1 MAKKKTYG
9 DFIKGLEGEYNV
21 IEYGGTGGV
30 GAELYLSMRGVL
42 KWISKYPNMF
52 SGTSQILKVDWESDK
67 PMFTYSTVISCNLEK
82 IYIRNDYVGTSKGTL
97 EKGTSEILESI
108 GPFKPITQFNAQR
121 YSDLAQE
128 LKKEANVTVNPSIY
142 PSIGNLNNVYVN
154 VIYLSEILAKK
165 SDNKDNK
172 VAIREFLQTLCDGI
186 NKALGS
192 LNDLQVITDVD
203 GVEETLTI
211 VDYQQKRIKNLA
223 KQERPATTIQ
233 AQGLG
238 SMLTGIQAQSS
249 ITPEIA
255 DMISIGA
262 QAQGQIVGE
271 EATSFSL
278 LSKGLTDRIYPTKKI
293 GEETILEE
301 KEKALKAINDRFD
314 TAISTYTALVNNQ
327 RTKDDEYGPI
337 KIAST
342 DQSNKEN
349 IAVELYKA
357 CLGKF
362 TQTGQTSTAFIP
374 IKLDLSLYGLAGIKI
389 YQKFKLSNDVLP
401 LSYKDN
407 FEFIIL
413 GISHTVNATKWETSI
428 SSLISLKDEKVEKES
443 KTLAPFAIPL
453 REVTT
458 GSPGN
463 FNPAFNLLPPGPA
476 ATSPTGPDFETGN
489 KDYALQVNPNKIGSL
504 ATTGNAP
511 VALDLASKGLQNAN
525 LDTGNVN
532 QLVPIVGAG
541 RNFKERYG
549 GYLLH
554 PTAAAAWRNAYNEL
568 RAASLTVQVYSAY
581 RDLQHQKSLG
591 SGTGVAGAGTSPHG
605 WGMALD
611 ISPFNQMAKPV
622 VVNGKSKK
630 STPRGNVDGR
640 TTEFYRKV
648 GEIMAKHGWYNPW
661 RLADNAGNVDEIW
674 HWEYWGPAG
683 LFIT

>member
-1 MAKKKTYG
+1 MAGQVYTK
-9 DFIKGLEGEYNV
+9 FIKDLEGEYNV

-30 GAELYLSMRGVL
+30 GAELYLSVKGVL

-82 IYIRNDYVGTSKGTL
+82 IYIRNDYLGTSKGTIDPKR
-97 EKGTSEILESI
+97 EYI
-108 GPFKPITQFNAQR
+108 GSFKPITQFNAQR
-121 YSDLAQE
+121 YSNLVQE
-128 LKKEANVTVNPSIY
+128 FKEEANVTVNPSIY

-172 VAIREFLQTLCDGI
+172 VTIREFLQTLCDGI

-203 GVEETLTI
+203 GAEETLTI
-211 VDYQQKRIKNLA
+211 IDYQQKRIKNLA
-223 KQERPATTIQ
+223 KQERPTTTIQ

-238 SMLTGIQAQSS
+238 TMLTSIQAQSS

-262 QAQGQIVGE
+262 QAQEQTVGE

-278 LSKGLTDRIYPTKKI
+278 LSKGLKDKIYPTKKI
-293 GEETILEE
+293 GEKTILEEKE
-301 KEKALKAINDRFD
+301 KEKALKAINERFK

-327 RTKDDEYGPI
+327 QATDKYGPI

-342 DQSNKEN
+342 DQSNKDN

-374 IKLDLSLYGLAGIKI
+374 IKLDLSLYGLGGIKI

-428 SSLISLKDEKVEKES
+428 SSLISLKDEKIEKES

-453 REVTT
+453 ETVS
-458 GSPGN
+458 GASSPISASPGGSQPAGYDTSKIRRQTISGLFVAN
-463 FNPAFNLLPPGPA
+463 GEVPDKYMLELNNSPKYKGDLSSDGGRIRLLKPIMLQLEKLLQAYENDNPYTPI
-476 ATSPTGPDFETGN
+476 
-489 KDYALQVNPNKIGSL
+489 KI
-504 ATTGNAP
+504 N
-511 VALDLASKGLQNAN
+511 
-525 LDTGNVN
+525 
-532 QLVPIVGAG
+532 
-541 RNFKERYG
+541 
-549 GYLLH
+549 
-554 PTAAAAWRNAYNEL
+554 
-568 RAASLTVQVYSAY
+568 SAY
-581 RDLQHQKSLG
+581 RLYEDQVRVRKIWEAKGKANNAAYPGRSN
-591 SGTGVAGAGTSPHG
+591 HG
-605 WGMALD
+605 FGRAVD
-611 ISPFNQMAKPV
+611 FAD
-622 VVNGKSKK
+622 VNLSKL
-630 STPRGNVDGR
+630 TPSMRQ
-640 TTEFYRKV
+640 YKWL
-648 GEIMAKHGWYNPW
+648 KK
-661 RLADNAGNVDEIW
+661 NAGKYGFTRISRPGKPETWEAW
-674 HWEYWGPAG
+674 HWEYLGDVG
-683 LFIT
+683 SIF

>member
-1 MAKKKTYG
+1 MAGYK

-21 IEYGGTGGV
+21 IEYGGAGGV
-30 GAELYLSMRGVL
+30 GAELYLSVRGVL

-67 PMFTYSTVISCNLEK
+67 PMFTYSTVVSCNLEK
-82 IYIRNDYVGTSKGTL
+82 IYIRNDYVGTSKGTV
-97 EKGTSEILESI
+97 ESI

-121 YSDLAQE
+121 YSNLAEE
-128 LKKEANVTVNPSIY
+128 LEGEANVTVHPSIY

-172 VAIREFLQTLCDGI
+172 VTIREFLQTLCDGI

-238 SMLTGIQAQSS
+238 TMLTGIQAQSS
-249 ITPEIA
+249 ITPQIA

-262 QAQGQIVGE
+262 QAQEQTLGE

-278 LSKGLTDRIYPTKKI
+278 LSKGLTDRVYPAKWI
-293 GEETILEE
+293 GEGTTLEQ
-301 KEKALKAINDRFD
+301 KEKALKAINARFE

-327 RTKDDEYGPI
+327 QAKNGEYGPI

-374 IKLDLSLYGLAGIKI
+374 IKLDISLYGLAGIKI

-413 GISHTVNATKWETSI
+413 GISHTVNATKWETGI
-428 SSLISLKDEKVEKES
+428 SSLITLKDQKIEKES

-453 REVTT
+453 KTVS
-458 GSPGN
+458 GAYSSIN
-463 FNPAFNLLPPGPA
+463 SIPAGPA
-476 ATSPTGPDFETGN
+476 ATSPAGPDFETGS
-489 KDYALQVNPNKIGSL
+489 KDYALQVNPNKIGAN

-511 VALDLASKGLQNAN
+511 VAKTLASKGLQNAN
-525 LDTGNVN
+525 LNTGAPT
-532 QLVPIVGAG
+532 QLIPIVGA
-541 RNFKERYG
+541 NSSFKKRYG
-549 GYLLH
+549 AYLLY
-554 PTAAAAWRNAYNEL
+554 PTAAVAWKNAYNEL
-568 RAASLTVQVYSAY
+568 RNAGLTVQVYSAY
-581 RDLQHQKSLG
+581 RDLQHQNSLG
-591 SGTGVAGAGTSPHG
+591 SGTGVAGVGSSPHG

-622 VVNGKSKK
+622 VVNGKSRK
-630 STPRGNVDGR
+630 STPQGNIDGR
-640 TTEFYRKV
+640 KTEFYRKV
-648 GEIMAKHGWYNPW
+648 GEIMAKHNWYNPW
-661 RLADNAGNVDEIW
+661 RLADNGGSVDEIW
-674 HWEYWGPAG
+674 HWEYWGPA
-683 LFIT
+683 

>member
-1 MAKKKTYG
+1 MAGQIYAE
-9 DFIKGLEGEYNV
+9 FIKDLEGEYNV
-21 IEYGGTGGV
+21 IEYGGTGGI
-30 GAELYLSMRGVL
+30 GAELYLSVKGVL

-67 PMFTYSTVISCNLEK
+67 PIFTYSTVISCNLEK
-82 IYIRNDYVGTSKGTL
+82 IYIRNDYLGTSKGTIDPKR
-97 EKGTSEILESI
+97 ENI
-108 GPFKPITQFNAQR
+108 GSFKPIKQFNAQK

-128 LKKEANVTVNPSIY
+128 LEGEANVTVNPSIY

-172 VAIREFLQTLCDGI
+172 VTIREFLQTLCDGI

-223 KQERPATTIQ
+223 KQERPITTIQ

-238 SMLTGIQAQSS
+238 TMLTSIQAQSS

-262 QAQGQIVGE
+262 QAQEQTTGE

-278 LSKGLTDRIYPTKKI
+278 LSKGLKDKIYPTKKI
-293 GEETILEE
+293 GEKTTLEE
-301 KEKALKAINDRFD
+301 KEKALKAINERFK

-327 RTKDDEYGPI
+327 QATGDEYGPI

-413 GISHTVNATKWETSI
+413 GISHTVNAAKWETSI
-428 SSLISLKDEKVEKES
+428 SSLISLKDQKIEKES

-453 REVTT
+453 ETVS
-458 GSPGN
+458 GAYSPIRST
-463 FNPAFNLLPPGPA
+463 PASPA
-476 ATSPTGPDFETGN
+476 ATSPTGPDFIPGDVDYSPILN
-489 KDYALQVNPNKIGSL
+489 PKPRKGIFGVDSPLVKSLKDKKLK
-504 ATTGNAP
+504 
-511 VALDLASKGLQNAN
+511 NAN
-525 LDTGNVN
+525 LKVTDSTV
-532 QLVPIVGAG
+532 LVPIIGG
-541 RNFKERYG
+541 DGNFKARYG
-549 GYLLH
+549 GYLLN
-554 PTAAAAWRNAYNEL
+554 PIAAAAWEKAYQEL
-568 RAASLTVQVYSAY
+568 LNKGITLRVYSAY
-581 RDLQHQKSLG
+581 RDIQHQRAISRKSPKG
-591 SGTGVAGAGTSPHG
+591 SAKPGTSKHG
-605 WGMALD
+605 WGTALD
-611 ISPFNQMAKPV
+611 ISPFNQMAKYV
-622 VVNGKSKK
+622 DGRK
-630 STPRGNVDGR
+630 STPAGNLDGR
-640 TTEFYRKV
+640 KTQFYFKV
-648 GEIMAKHGWYNPW
+648 GTVMAKHGWYNPW
-661 RLADNAGNVDEIW
+661 AIADGEGSVDELW
-674 HWEYWGPAG
+674 HWEYWGPVK
-683 LFIT
+683 